1 MSTENTSRPA
11 SLSPEMVDAYDMAKA
26 NGGRLVR
33 HAGGFWCG
41 ANGRNGRTF
50 GTTTANALVK
60 RNAAYWSANHTRAD
74 KTSFPTELTIKAILD
89 GTAKTEGQP

>member
-1 MSTENTSRPA
+1 MI
-11 SLSPEMVDAYDMAKA
+11 DAYYVAKA

-41 ANGRNGRTF
+41 AAGRAGRTF

-60 RNAAYWSANHTRAD
+60 RDAAYWSANHTRAD
-74 KTSFPTELTIKAILD
+74 KTSFPTELTIKPFAL
-89 GTAKTEGQP
+89 

>member
-1 MSTENTSRPA
+1 MSTP

-41 ANGRNGRTF
+41 VNGRAGRTF

-60 RNAAYWSANHTRAD
+60 RDAAYWSANHTRAD
-74 KTSFPTELTIKAILD
+74 KTSFPTELTIKPLP
-89 GTAKTEGQP
+89 Q